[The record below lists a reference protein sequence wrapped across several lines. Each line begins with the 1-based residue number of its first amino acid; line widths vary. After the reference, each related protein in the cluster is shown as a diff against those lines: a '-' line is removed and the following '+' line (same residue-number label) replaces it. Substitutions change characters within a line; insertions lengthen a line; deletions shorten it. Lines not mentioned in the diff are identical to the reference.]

1 MHHINHTVNI
11 GPTEPSQSLSV
22 GSRLVRNV
30 ARKLVRIV
38 GVGLA
43 LVLAIVLGSAG
54 WVAYES
60 YGRVHDVADAPG
72 APVVLVLGSQV
83 RDGKPMKFLT
93 GRLDA
98 AVDLVESGRAQA
110 VLVSGDADGNSGNEI
125 TAMTDYLVDAGVDRS
140 KIVGDD
146 YGLDTYDS
154 CVRAAET
161 FGITDA
167 LVVSQGL
174 HVSRAVALCRDAG
187 IDAHGVDAECD
198 CNWLAVWRN
207 FGREW
212 LARPKV
218 VLDLMSGRP
227 PAVQTPPDDT
237 LSSTG

>member
-1 MHHINHTVNI
+1 MR
-11 GPTEPSQSLSV
+11 SV
-22 GSRLVRNV
+22 GG
-30 ARKLVRIV
+30 KLVRLV
-38 GVGLA
+38 GAGVA
-43 LVLAIVLGSAG
+43 LVLAVVLGSAG
-54 WVAYES
+54 WGAYES
-60 YGRVHDVADAPG
+60 YGRVHEVADAPD

-83 RDGKPMKFLT
+83 RDGKPMKYLT

-110 VLVSGDADGNSGNEI
+110 ILVSGDANGASGNEI
-125 TAMTDYLVDAGVDRS
+125 AAMTDYLVDAGIDS
-140 KIVGDD
+140 SIIVGDD

-161 FGITDA
+161 FGVTDA

-198 CNWLAVWRN
+198 CNPMALARN

-227 PAVQTPPDDT
+227 PAVQTPPDDA
-237 LSSTG
+237 LIAVG

>member
-1 MHHINHTVNI
+1 M
-11 GPTEPSQSLSV
+11 
-22 GSRLVRNV
+22 
-30 ARKLVRIV
+30 RKVVRIV

-54 WVAYES
+54 WVAYQS
-60 YGRVHDVADAPG
+60 YGRVDDVADAPSS
-72 APVVLVLGSQV
+72 PVVLVLGSQV

-98 AVDLVESGRAQA
+98 AVALVESNRAQSI
-110 VLVSGDADGNSGNEI
+110 LVSGDANGNSGNEI
-125 TAMTDYLVDAGVDRS
+125 EAMTDYLVDAGIDENV
-140 KIVGDD
+140 IVGDD

-154 CVRAAET
+154 CVRAADT
-161 FGITDA
+161 FGVTDA

-198 CNWLAVWRN
+198 CNRLAVWRN

-218 VLDLMSGRP
+218 ILDLMSGRP
-227 PAVQTPPDDT
+227 PAVETPADDS
-237 LSSTG
+237 LSIIG

>member
-1 MHHINHTVNI
+1 VR
-11 GPTEPSQSLSV
+11 SV
-22 GSRLVRNV
+22 GG
-30 ARKLVRIV
+30 KLVRLV
-38 GVGLA
+38 GAGVA
-43 LVLAIVLGSAG
+43 LVLAVVLGSAG

-60 YGRVHDVADAPG
+60 YGRVHDVPDAPE

-83 RDGKPMKFLT
+83 RDGKPMKYLT

-98 AVDLVESGRAQA
+98 AVALVESGRAQA
-110 VLVSGDADGNSGNEI
+110 ILVSGDANGASGNEI
-125 TAMTDYLVDAGVDRS
+125 AAMTDYLVDAGIDS
-140 KIVGDD
+140 SIIVGDD

-161 FGITDA
+161 FGVTDA

-187 IDAHGVDAECD
+187 SDAHGVDAECD
-198 CNWLAVWRN
+198 CNPMALARN

-227 PAVQTPPDDT
+227 PAVQTPPDDA
-237 LSSTG
+237 LIAVG